1 MLDLLEELLLLA
13 VHEDKGTVPFE
24 ASNKINFCLSG
35 ALLIELELMNR
46 IKVDNK
52 TLHVINRTPTRNSRL
67 DTLLNL
73 IDNSKKVRS
82 PSYWITKAKGTFKH
96 LRREYL
102 EQLVDQGVLREE
114 ERQILWIFPST
125 AYPLRDTLLK
135 REIRDR
141 IRLVILRGETPN
153 PRTARIIAL
162 VHACGL
168 TNTIFDKEE
177 RKDAR
182 KKVKALA
189 KEDLLVEAIIKT
201 IQSSNSGAYAGS
213 F

>member
-1 MLDLLEELLLLA
+1 MIDLLEELLLLA
-13 VHEDKGTVPFE
+13 VDEEKGTVPFGVT
-24 ASNKINFCLSG
+24 SKIDFCLSG
-35 ALLIELELMNR
+35 ALLIELELRNR
-46 IKVDNK
+46 IKTDKK
-52 TLHVINRTPTRNSRL
+52 TLTVISRTPTKNSQL

-82 PSYWITKAKGTFKH
+82 PSYWITKTKGTFKH
-96 LRREYL
+96 LRRECL
-102 EQLVDQGVLREE
+102 EQLVDKCILRDE
-114 ERQILWIFPST
+114 ERQILWFFPST

-141 IRLVILRGETPN
+141 IRLVILRGQTPS
-153 PRTARIIAL
+153 PQTAKLIAL

-168 TNTIFDKEE
+168 TNTLFDKEE

-182 KKVKALA
+182 KKFKAFA
-189 KEDLLVEAIIKT
+189 KEDVLVQAIIKT
-201 IQSSNSGAYAGS
+201 IQGANSGSYTGS